1 MPVISPLPSV
11 GRNDGNMM
19 RKLLFFI
26 LLLLPSFVFGQKQD
40 GVLYGKITD
49 ESGKAIEFVN
59 VAVQNTPYG
68 VVSDSR
74 GSYNLRLPSDTLVNI
89 VFSYV
94 GFQEVQLQTSVKPG
108 ERRNHNVTMI
118 LASTMLPEMMVQD
131 QSIKSST
138 ITRLD
143 ARETVLL
150 PSAGA
155 GGVEDLVKTLAG
167 VSSTNELSSQYN
179 VRGGN
184 FDENLIYVNG
194 IEIYKPFLVGT
205 GQQEGLSFI
214 NSRLVSN
221 IDFSAGGFAAEY
233 GDKLSSVLDITYKK
247 PIIPAGSLTLSL
259 LGAEAHAEGM
269 AFKNKMSY
277 LIGARYKNTK
287 YLLGS
292 MDTKADYQPNFADVQ
307 ALISYNISPRFE
319 ISALGYYSRNSY
331 LMIPTTRETD
341 FGNLQAS
348 YRLKIY
354 FDGQELSK
362 YTTGLGAVT
371 FNFSPNEDLNLKLI
385 GSAFSTVES
394 ETYDIQGQYWIG
406 LLETNP
412 GSEEYGDVVANQ
424 GVGTYIEHAR
434 NSFYS
439 RVYTL
444 DHKGAYKYNDN
455 ILKWGLRYQNQMFD
469 DIVNEWEMSDSAGY
483 TQPHSVDSILNPN
496 NPMQTPLEL
505 KNVAHAHNELYV
517 NTLDGYLQNSWQ
529 FESEKGNIWVLTAG
543 LRANYWGYNGSVHIS
558 PRVGI
563 AFKPEKHPN
572 MTFRLSGGQYV
583 QQPFYREIRMFD
595 GSLVDKEYA
604 SVQKSYQVVFGHE
617 YQFIAWD
624 RPFMLTSEIYYKY
637 LKDIIPYEVDN
648 IRIRYYADQ
657 KATGYATGV
666 DFKINGEF
674 VKGIESWASLSFMKT
689 AENIQY
695 FIDYQGNIISQTDV
709 HNGAEY
715 VRDTIISGI
724 PRPSDQRINFAI
736 FFQDYLP
743 IIPSFKV
750 NLKLIFG
757 TGLPFGPPDSE
768 RYQQKYRTPP
778 YRRVDLGFSKQLIGD
793 ETSFRNPRNPLN
805 YIRNCWLSLE
815 IFNLLGINNVSSYMW
830 VTDVY
835 NVQYAVPN
843 YLTGRQLNLKLIVEF

>member
-1 MPVISPLPSV
+1 MK
-11 GRNDGNMM
+11 
-19 RKLLFFI
+19 KLIIFI
-26 LLLLPSFVFGQKQD
+26 LILIPTFAFAQKHE

-49 ESGKAIEFVN
+49 DNGKAIEFVN

-74 GSYNLRLPSDTLVNI
+74 GNYNLKLPADTLLNI

-94 GFQEVQLQTSVKPG
+94 GYEEVRIEVKLKP
-108 ERRNHNVTMI
+108 EEQRKHDVKMLVT
-118 LASTMLPEMMVQD
+118 STMLPEMTVQD

-143 ARETVLL
+143 AKETVLL
-150 PSAGA
+150 PTAGA
-155 GGVEDLVKTLAG
+155 GGVEDMVKTLAG

-194 IEIYKPFLVGT
+194 IEIYKPFLVGS

-221 IDFSAGGFAAEY
+221 IDFSAGGFSAEY

-247 PIIPAGSLTLSL
+247 PSLPAGSLTLSL
-259 LGAEAHAEGM
+259 LGAEAHAEGT
-269 AFKNKMSY
+269 AFKHKLSY

-287 YLLGS
+287 YLLGN
-292 MDTKADYQPNFADVQ
+292 MDTKADYQPNFSDIQ

-331 LMIPTTRETD
+331 LMIPSTRETD

-348 YRLKIY
+348 YRLKVY
-354 FDGQELSK
+354 FDGQELSR
-362 YTTGLGAVT
+362 YTTGLGAIT
-371 FNFSPNEDLNLKLI
+371 LNFSPNEDLNLKLI
-385 GSAFSTVES
+385 GSAFSTAES

-406 LLETNP
+406 LLETNT
-412 GSEEYGDVVANQ
+412 GSEEYGDVISNQ

-434 NSFYS
+434 NYFYS
-439 RVYTL
+439 RVFNI

-455 ILKWGLRYQNQMFD
+455 VLKWGLRYQHQMFD
-469 DIVNEWEMSDSAGY
+469 DIVNEWEMTDSAGY
-483 TQPHSVDSILNPN
+483 TQPHVVDSILNPN

-505 KNVAHAHNELYV
+505 KNVALGHNELYI
-517 NTLDGYLQNSWQ
+517 NCLDGYLQNSWQ
-529 FESEKGNIWVLTAG
+529 FETEKGNIWVLTAG
-543 LRANYWGYNGSVHIS
+543 LRANYWGYNGSVHFS
-558 PRVGI
+558 PRAGI
-563 AFKPEKHPN
+563 AFKPEKHPD
-572 MTFRLSGGQYV
+572 MIFRLSGGVYV
-583 QQPFYREIRMFD
+583 QPPFYRELRMFD
-595 GSLVDKEYA
+595 GSLVDKDHA
-604 SVQKSYQVVFGHE
+604 SVQKSYQIVFGHE
-617 YQFIAWD
+617 YNFIAWE
-624 RPFMLTSEIYYKY
+624 RPFVLTSEIYYKY
-637 LKDIIPYEVDN
+637 LDDIIPYEVDN

-657 KATGYATGV
+657 KATGYATGL

-674 VKGIESWASLSFMKT
+674 VKGTESWASLSFMKT

-695 FIDYQGNIISQTDV
+695 FIDANGNIISQTDV
-709 HNGAEY
+709 NNGADY

-743 IIPSFKV
+743 LIPSFKV

-757 TGLPFGPPDSE
+757 TGLPFGPSDGE
-768 RYQQKYRTPP
+768 RYQQTYRMSP
-778 YRRVDLGFSKQLIGD
+778 YRRVDLGFSKQLISE
-793 ETSFRNPRNPLN
+793 ETSFRNPRNPLK

-815 IFNLLGINNVSSYMW
+815 IFNLLGVNNVSSYMW

-835 NVQYAVPN
+835 NIQYAVPN
-843 YLTGRQLNLKLIVEF
+843 YLTNRQLNLKLIVEF

>member
-1 MPVISPLPSV
+1 MFK
-11 GRNDGNMM
+11 
-19 RKLLFFI
+19 KLILFI
-26 LLLLPSFVFGQKQD
+26 LLLLPTFAFAQKVE
-40 GVLYGKITD
+40 GVLYGRITD
-49 ESGKAIEFVN
+49 EDGKAVELVN

-74 GSYNLRLPSDTLVNI
+74 GNYSLKLPADTLINV
-89 VFSYV
+89 VFSFV
-94 GFQEVQLQTSVKPG
+94 GYEEIKMEVRLKAD
-108 ERRNHNVTMI
+108 ERRKHDVKMRVG
-118 LASTMLPEMMVQD
+118 STMLPEMTVHD
-131 QSIKSST
+131 QSIKSSS

-155 GGVEDLVKTLAG
+155 GGVEDMVKTLPG

-194 IEIYKPFLVGT
+194 IEIYRPFLVGS

-221 IDFSAGGFAAEY
+221 IDFSAGGFSSEY

-247 PIIPAGSLTLSL
+247 PLLPAGSLTLSL

-269 AFKNKMSY
+269 AFKNKVSY
-277 LIGARYKNTK
+277 IIGARYKNTK
-287 YLLGS
+287 YLLGN
-292 MDTKADYQPNFADVQ
+292 MDTQGDYKPNFADVQ
-307 ALISYNISPRFE
+307 GLITYNVSPRLE
-319 ISALGYYSRNSY
+319 ISSLGYYSRNSY
-331 LMIPTTRETD
+331 LMTPTTRQTD

-362 YTTGLGAVT
+362 YTTGLGAIT

-412 GSEEYGDVVANQ
+412 GSEEQGDVISNQ

-439 RVYTL
+439 RVYNL
-444 DHKGAYKYNDN
+444 DHKGAYKYRDN
-455 ILKWGLRYQNQMFD
+455 VLKWGLRYQHQYFD
-469 DIVNEWEMSDSAGY
+469 DIINEWEMTDSAGY
-483 TQPHSVDSILNPN
+483 TQPHVVDSIINPN

-505 KNVAHAHNELYV
+505 INVANGHNELQV
-517 NTLDGYLQNSWQ
+517 NCLDGYLQNSWQ
-529 FESEKGNIWVLTAG
+529 LESEKGDIWVLTAG
-543 LRANYWGYNGSVHIS
+543 LRANYWGYNGSVNVS
-558 PRVGI
+558 PRAGI
-563 AFKPEKHPN
+563 AVQPHKLTN
-572 MTFRLSGGQYV
+572 MTFRLSGGVYV
-583 QQPFYREIRMFD
+583 QPPFYRELRMFD
-595 GSLVDKEYA
+595 GSLVDKDKA
-604 SVQKSYQVVFGHE
+604 SVQKSYQVVLGHE
-617 YQFIAWD
+617 YRFKAWD
-624 RPFMLTSEIYYKY
+624 RPFVFTTELYYKY

-657 KATGYATGV
+657 KATGYATGL
-666 DFKINGEF
+666 DLKINGEF
-674 VKGIESWASLSFMKT
+674 VKGIDSWASLSFMKT

-695 FIDYQGNIISQTDV
+695 FIDANGHIISQSDV
-709 HNGAEY
+709 NNGADY

-724 PRPSDQRINFAI
+724 PRPSDQRINLAI

-757 TGLPFGPPDSE
+757 TGLPFGPSNSE
-768 RYQQKYRTPP
+768 RYQQKYRMPP
-778 YRRVDLGFSKQLIGD
+778 YRRVDIGFSKQLIG
-793 ETSFRNPRNPLN
+793 EATSFRNPRNPLN

-815 IFNLLGINNVSSYMW
+815 IFNLLGVNNVSSYMW
-830 VTDVY
+830 ITDVY
-835 NVQYAVPN
+835 NIQYAVPN
-843 YLTGRQLNLKLIVEF
+843 YLTNRQLNLKLILEF

>member
-1 MPVISPLPSV
+1 MK
-11 GRNDGNMM
+11 
-19 RKLLFFI
+19 KLLLSI
-26 LLLLPSFVFGQKQD
+26 LLLLPAFVFAQRPT
-40 GVLYGKITD
+40 GVLFGKITD
-49 ESGKAIEFVN
+49 DNGKAVEFVN
-59 VAVQNTPYG
+59 VAVQNTKYG
-68 VVSDSR
+68 VVSDAR
-74 GSYNLRLPSDTLVNI
+74 GSYSLTLPADTLINV
-89 VFSYV
+89 VFSFV
-94 GFQEVQLQTSVKPG
+94 GYEEIKINVQLKPD
-108 ERRNHNVTMI
+108 ERRKHDVKMQVT
-118 LASTMLPEMMVQD
+118 STMLTEVTVHD

-143 ARETVLL
+143 AKETVLL

-155 GGVEDLVKTLAG
+155 GGVEDMVKTLAG

-194 IEIYKPFLVGT
+194 IEIYKPFLVGS

-221 IDFSAGGFAAEY
+221 IDFSAGGFSVEY

-247 PIIPAGSLTLSL
+247 PTIAASSLTLSL
-259 LGAEAHAEGM
+259 LGADAHTEGM
-269 AFKNKMSY
+269 AFKGRMSY
-277 LIGARYKNTK
+277 LIGARYKNTQ
-287 YLLGS
+287 YLLGA
-292 MDTKADYQPNFADVQ
+292 MDTKGDYKPNFADVQ
-307 ALISYNISPRFE
+307 GLITYNISSRLE
-319 ISALGYYSRNSY
+319 ITALGYYSRNSY
-331 LMIPTTRETD
+331 LMVPTTRQTD

-362 YTTGLGAVT
+362 YTTGLGAISL
-371 FNFSPNEDLNLKLI
+371 NFSPNEDLNLKLI
-385 GSAFSTVES
+385 GSAYSAVES

-412 GSEEYGDVVANQ
+412 GSEQQGDVIANQ

-439 RVYTL
+439 RVFNL
-444 DHKGAYKYNDN
+444 DHKGAYKYRDN
-455 ILKWGLRYQNQMFD
+455 VLKWGLRYQHQLFD
-469 DIVNEWEMSDSAGY
+469 DIINEWDMSDSAGY

-505 KNVAHAHNELYV
+505 KNVAKGHNELQV
-517 NTLDGYLQNSWQ
+517 NNLDGYIQNSWQ
-529 FESEKGNIWVLTAG
+529 LESEKGNIWVLTAG
-543 LRANYWGYNGSVHIS
+543 LRANYWGYAGSVNVS
-558 PRVGI
+558 PRAGI
-563 AFKPEKHPN
+563 ALQPNNHPD
-572 MTFRLSGGQYV
+572 MTFRLSGGVYV
-583 QQPFYREIRMFD
+583 QPPFYRELRMFD
-595 GSLVDKEYA
+595 GSLVSKDKA
-604 SVQKSYQVVFGHE
+604 SVQKSYQVVLGHE
-617 YQFIAWD
+617 YKFMAWD
-624 RPFMLTSEIYYKY
+624 RPFVLTSEIYYKY
-637 LKDIIPYEVDN
+637 LKDIIPYQVDN

-657 KATGYATGV
+657 KATGHAYGL
-666 DFKINGEF
+666 DMKINGEF
-674 VKGIESWASLSFMKT
+674 VKGIESWASMSIMRT
-689 AENIQY
+689 TENIQY
-695 FIDYQGNIISQTDV
+695 FIDANGNILSQTDIN
-709 HNGAEY
+709 NGSAY

-743 IIPSFKV
+743 MIPSFKV

-757 TGLPFGPPDSE
+757 TGLPFGASEAE
-768 RYQQKYRTPP
+768 RYKQTNRMTP

-815 IFNLLGINNVSSYMW
+815 VFNLLGVNNVSSYMW

-843 YLTGRQLNLKLIVEF
+843 YLTNRQLNLKLILEF

>member
-1 MPVISPLPSV
+1 MK
-11 GRNDGNMM
+11 
-19 RKLLFFI
+19 KLLLFI
-26 LLLLPSFVFGQKQD
+26 LFLLPAFVFAQRPT

-49 ESGKAIEFVN
+49 DNGKAVEFVN
-59 VAVQNTPYG
+59 VAVQNTKYG
-68 VVSDSR
+68 VVSDTR
-74 GSYNLRLPSDTLVNI
+74 GSYSLLLPADTLINV
-89 VFSYV
+89 VFSFV
-94 GFQEVQLQTSVKPG
+94 GYEEIHINVMLKPDEKRKHDVKMQ
-108 ERRNHNVTMI
+108 VT
-118 LASTMLPEMMVQD
+118 STMLTEVTVQD

-150 PSAGA
+150 PTAGA
-155 GGVEDLVKTLAG
+155 GGVEDMVKTLAG

-194 IEIYKPFLVGT
+194 IEIYKPFLVGS

-221 IDFSAGGFAAEY
+221 IDFSAGGFSVEY

-247 PIIPAGSLTLSL
+247 PTIAASSLTLSL
-259 LGAEAHAEGM
+259 LGADAHTEGM
-269 AFKNKMSY
+269 AFKGRMSY
-277 LIGARYKNTK
+277 LIGARYKNTQ
-287 YLLGS
+287 YLLGA
-292 MDTKADYQPNFADVQ
+292 MDTKGEYKPNFADVQ
-307 ALISYNISPRFE
+307 GLITFNVSPRLE

-331 LMIPTTRETD
+331 LMVPSTRTTD

-348 YRLKIY
+348 YRLKVY

-362 YTTGLGAVT
+362 YTTGLGAISL
-371 FNFSPNEDLNLKLI
+371 NFSPNEDLNLKLI
-385 GSAFSTVES
+385 GSAYSAVES

-412 GSEEYGDVVANQ
+412 GSEEQGDVIANQ

-434 NSFYS
+434 NYFYS
-439 RVYTL
+439 RVFNL
-444 DHKGAYKYNDN
+444 DHKGAYKYRDN
-455 ILKWGLRYQNQMFD
+455 VLKWGLRYQHQLFD
-469 DIVNEWEMSDSAGY
+469 DIINEWDMTDSAGY
-483 TQPHSVDSILNPN
+483 TQPHAIDSILNPN

-505 KNVAHAHNELYV
+505 INVAKGHNELQV
-517 NTLDGYLQNSWQ
+517 NCLDGYLQNSWQ
-529 FESEKGNIWVLTAG
+529 LESEKGDIWVLTAG
-543 LRANYWGYNGSVHIS
+543 LRANYWGYAGTVNVS
-558 PRVGI
+558 PRAGI
-563 AFKPEKHPN
+563 ALQPYNHPD
-572 MTFRLSGGQYV
+572 MTFRLSGGVYV
-583 QQPFYREIRMFD
+583 QPPFYRELRMFD
-595 GSLVDKEYA
+595 GSLVSKDKA
-604 SVQKSYQVVFGHE
+604 SVQKSYQVVLGHE
-617 YQFIAWD
+617 YKFKAWD
-624 RPFMLTSEIYYKY
+624 RPFVLTSELYYKY

-657 KATGYATGV
+657 KATGHAYGL
-666 DFKINGEF
+666 DMKINGEF
-674 VKGIESWASLSFMKT
+674 VKGIESWASMSIMKT
-689 AENIQY
+689 TENIQY
-695 FIDYQGNIISQTDV
+695 FIDANGCILSQTDIN
-709 HNGAEY
+709 NGADY

-743 IIPSFKV
+743 MIPSFKV

-757 TGLPFGPPDSE
+757 TGLPFGPSEAE
-768 RYQQKYRTPP
+768 RYQQKNRMTP

-815 IFNLLGINNVSSYMW
+815 VFNLLGVNNVSSYMW

-835 NVQYAVPN
+835 NIQYAVPN
-843 YLTGRQLNLKLIVEF
+843 YLTNRQLNLKLIMEF

>member
-1 MPVISPLPSV
+1 MK
-11 GRNDGNMM
+11 
-19 RKLLFFI
+19 KLLLFI
-26 LLLLPSFVFGQKQD
+26 LLLLPAFVFAQRPT

-49 ESGKAIEFVN
+49 DNGKAVEFVN
-59 VAVQNTPYG
+59 VAVQNTKYG
-68 VVSDSR
+68 VVSDTR
-74 GSYNLRLPSDTLVNI
+74 GSYSLLLPADTLINV
-89 VFSYV
+89 VFSFV
-94 GFQEVQLQTSVKPG
+94 GYEEIHINVMLKPDEKRKHDVKMQ
-108 ERRNHNVTMI
+108 VT
-118 LASTMLPEMMVQD
+118 STMLTEVTVQD

-150 PSAGA
+150 PTAGA
-155 GGVEDLVKTLAG
+155 GGVEDMVKTLAG

-194 IEIYKPFLVGT
+194 IEIYKPFLVGS

-221 IDFSAGGFAAEY
+221 IDFSAGGFSVEY

-247 PIIPAGSLTLSL
+247 PTIAASSLTLSL
-259 LGAEAHAEGM
+259 LGADAHTEGM
-269 AFKNKMSY
+269 AFKGRMSY
-277 LIGARYKNTK
+277 LIGARYKNTQ
-287 YLLGS
+287 YLLGA
-292 MDTKADYQPNFADVQ
+292 MDTKGEYKPNFADVQ
-307 ALISYNISPRFE
+307 GLITFNVSPRLE

-331 LMIPTTRETD
+331 LMVPSTRTTD

-348 YRLKIY
+348 YRLKVY

-362 YTTGLGAVT
+362 YTTGLGAISL
-371 FNFSPNEDLNLKLI
+371 NFSPNEDLNLKLI
-385 GSAFSTVES
+385 GSAYSAVES

-412 GSEEYGDVVANQ
+412 GSEEQGDVIANQ

-434 NSFYS
+434 NYFYS
-439 RVYTL
+439 RVFNL
-444 DHKGAYKYNDN
+444 DHKGAYKYRDN
-455 ILKWGLRYQNQMFD
+455 VLKWGLRYQHQLFD
-469 DIVNEWEMSDSAGY
+469 DIINEWDMTDSAGY
-483 TQPHSVDSILNPN
+483 TQPHAIDSILNPN

-505 KNVAHAHNELYV
+505 INVAKGHNELQV
-517 NTLDGYLQNSWQ
+517 NCLDGYLQNSWQ
-529 FESEKGNIWVLTAG
+529 LESEKGDIWVLTAG
-543 LRANYWGYNGSVHIS
+543 LRANYWGYAGTVNVS
-558 PRVGI
+558 PRAGI
-563 AFKPEKHPN
+563 ALQPYNHPD
-572 MTFRLSGGQYV
+572 MTFRLSGGVYV
-583 QQPFYREIRMFD
+583 QPPFYRELRMFD
-595 GSLVDKEYA
+595 GSLVSKDKA
-604 SVQKSYQVVFGHE
+604 SVQKSYQVVLGHE
-617 YQFIAWD
+617 YKFKAWD
-624 RPFMLTSEIYYKY
+624 RPFVLTSELYYKY

-657 KATGYATGV
+657 KATGHAYGL
-666 DFKINGEF
+666 DMKINGEF
-674 VKGIESWASLSFMKT
+674 VKGIESWASMSIMKT
-689 AENIQY
+689 TENIQY
-695 FIDYQGNIISQTDV
+695 FIDANGCILSQTDIN
-709 HNGAEY
+709 NGADY

-743 IIPSFKV
+743 MIPSFKV

-757 TGLPFGPPDSE
+757 TGLPFGPSEAE
-768 RYQQKYRTPP
+768 RYQQKNRMTP

-815 IFNLLGINNVSSYMW
+815 VFNLLGVNNVSSYMW

-835 NVQYAVPN
+835 NIQYAVPN
-843 YLTGRQLNLKLIVEF
+843 YLTNRQLNLKLIMEF

>member
-1 MPVISPLPSV
+1 MK
-11 GRNDGNMM
+11 
-19 RKLLFFI
+19 KLLLSI
-26 LLLLPSFVFGQKQD
+26 LLLLPAFVFAQRPT
-40 GVLYGKITD
+40 GVLFGKITD
-49 ESGKAIEFVN
+49 DNGKVVEFVN
-59 VAVQNTPYG
+59 VAVQNTKYG
-68 VVSDSR
+68 VVSDAR
-74 GSYNLRLPSDTLVNI
+74 GSYSLTLPADTLINV
-89 VFSYV
+89 VFSFV
-94 GFQEVQLQTSVKPG
+94 GYEEIKINVQLKPG
-108 ERRNHNVTMI
+108 ERRKHDVKMQVT
-118 LASTMLPEMMVQD
+118 STMLTEVTVHD

-143 ARETVLL
+143 AKETVLL

-155 GGVEDLVKTLAG
+155 GGVEDMVKTLAG

-194 IEIYKPFLVGT
+194 IEIYKPFLVGS

-221 IDFSAGGFAAEY
+221 IDFSAGGFSVEY

-247 PIIPAGSLTLSL
+247 PTIAASSLTLSL
-259 LGAEAHAEGM
+259 LGADAHTEGM
-269 AFKNKMSY
+269 AFKGRMSY
-277 LIGARYKNTK
+277 LIGARYKNTQ
-287 YLLGS
+287 YLLGA
-292 MDTKADYQPNFADVQ
+292 MDTKGDYKPNFADVQ
-307 ALISYNISPRFE
+307 GLITYNISSRLE
-319 ISALGYYSRNSY
+319 ITALGYYSRNSY
-331 LMIPTTRETD
+331 LMVPTTRQTD

-362 YTTGLGAVT
+362 YTTGLGAISL
-371 FNFSPNEDLNLKLI
+371 NFSPNEDLNLKLI
-385 GSAFSTVES
+385 GSAYSAVES

-412 GSEEYGDVVANQ
+412 GSEQQGDVIANQ

-439 RVYTL
+439 RVFNL
-444 DHKGAYKYNDN
+444 DHKGAYKYRDN
-455 ILKWGLRYQNQMFD
+455 VLKWGLRYQHQLFD
-469 DIVNEWEMSDSAGY
+469 DIINEWDMSDSAGY

-505 KNVAHAHNELYV
+505 KNVAKGHNELQV
-517 NTLDGYLQNSWQ
+517 NNLDGYIQNSWQ
-529 FESEKGNIWVLTAG
+529 LESEKGNIWVLTAG
-543 LRANYWGYNGSVHIS
+543 LRANYWGYAGSVNVS
-558 PRVGI
+558 PRAGI
-563 AFKPEKHPN
+563 ALQPNKHPD
-572 MTFRLSGGQYV
+572 MTFRLSGGVYV
-583 QQPFYREIRMFD
+583 QPPFYRELRMFD
-595 GSLVDKEYA
+595 GILVSKDKA
-604 SVQKSYQVVFGHE
+604 SVQKSYQVVLGHE
-617 YQFIAWD
+617 YKFMAWD
-624 RPFMLTSEIYYKY
+624 RPFVLTSEIYYKY
-637 LKDIIPYEVDN
+637 LKDIIPYQVDN

-657 KATGYATGV
+657 KATGHAYGL
-666 DFKINGEF
+666 DMKINGEF
-674 VKGIESWASLSFMKT
+674 VKGIESWASMSIMRT
-689 AENIQY
+689 TENIQY
-695 FIDYQGNIISQTDV
+695 FIDANGNILSQTDIN
-709 HNGAEY
+709 NGTAY

-743 IIPSFKV
+743 MIPSFKV

-757 TGLPFGPPDSE
+757 TGLPFGASEAE
-768 RYQQKYRTPP
+768 RYKQTNRMTP

-815 IFNLLGINNVSSYMW
+815 VFNLLGVNNVSSYMW

-835 NVQYAVPN
+835 NIQYAVPN
-843 YLTGRQLNLKLIVEF
+843 YLTNRQLNLKLILEF

>member
-1 MPVISPLPSV
+1 MK
-11 GRNDGNMM
+11 
-19 RKLLFFI
+19 KLLLFI
-26 LLLLPSFVFGQKQD
+26 LLLLPAFVFAQRPT

-49 ESGKAIEFVN
+49 DNGKAVEFVN
-59 VAVQNTPYG
+59 VAVQNTKYG
-68 VVSDSR
+68 VVSDTR
-74 GSYNLRLPSDTLVNI
+74 GSYSLLLPADTLINV
-89 VFSYV
+89 VFSFV
-94 GFQEVQLQTSVKPG
+94 GYEEIHINVMLKPDEKRKHDVKMQI
-108 ERRNHNVTMI
+108 T
-118 LASTMLPEMMVQD
+118 STMLTEVTVQD

-150 PSAGA
+150 PTAGA
-155 GGVEDLVKTLAG
+155 GGVEDMVKTLAG

-194 IEIYKPFLVGT
+194 IEIYKPFLVGS

-221 IDFSAGGFAAEY
+221 IDFSAGGFSVEY

-247 PIIPAGSLTLSL
+247 PTIAASSLTLSL
-259 LGAEAHAEGM
+259 LGADAHTEGM
-269 AFKNKMSY
+269 AFKGRMSY
-277 LIGARYKNTK
+277 LIGARYKNTQ
-287 YLLGS
+287 YLLGA
-292 MDTKADYQPNFADVQ
+292 MDTKGEYKPNFADVQ
-307 ALISYNISPRFE
+307 GLITFNVSPRLE

-331 LMIPTTRETD
+331 LMVPSTRTTD

-348 YRLKIY
+348 YRLKVY

-362 YTTGLGAVT
+362 YTTGLGAISL
-371 FNFSPNEDLNLKLI
+371 NFSPNEDLNLKLI
-385 GSAFSTVES
+385 GSAYSAVES

-412 GSEEYGDVVANQ
+412 GSEEQGDVIANQ

-434 NSFYS
+434 NYFYS
-439 RVYTL
+439 RVFNL
-444 DHKGAYKYNDN
+444 DHKGAYKYRDN
-455 ILKWGLRYQNQMFD
+455 VLKWGLRYQHQLFD
-469 DIVNEWEMSDSAGY
+469 DIINEWDMTDSAGY
-483 TQPHSVDSILNPN
+483 TQPHAIDSILNPN

-505 KNVAHAHNELYV
+505 INVAKGHNELQV
-517 NTLDGYLQNSWQ
+517 NCLDGYLQNSWQ
-529 FESEKGNIWVLTAG
+529 LESEKGDIWVLTAG
-543 LRANYWGYNGSVHIS
+543 LRANYWGYAGTVNVC
-558 PRVGI
+558 PRAGI
-563 AFKPEKHPN
+563 ALQPYNHPD
-572 MTFRLSGGQYV
+572 MTFRLSGGVYV
-583 QQPFYREIRMFD
+583 QPPFYRELRMFD
-595 GSLVDKEYA
+595 GSLVSKDKA
-604 SVQKSYQVVFGHE
+604 SVQKSYQVVLGHE
-617 YQFIAWD
+617 YKFKAWD
-624 RPFMLTSEIYYKY
+624 RPFVLTSELYYKY

-657 KATGYATGV
+657 KATGHAYGL
-666 DFKINGEF
+666 DMKINGEF
-674 VKGIESWASLSFMKT
+674 VKGIESWASMSIMKT
-689 AENIQY
+689 TENIQY
-695 FIDYQGNIISQTDV
+695 FIDANGCILSQTDIN
-709 HNGAEY
+709 NGADY

-743 IIPSFKV
+743 MIPSFKV

-757 TGLPFGPPDSE
+757 TGLPFGPSEAE
-768 RYQQKYRTPP
+768 RYQQKNRMTP

-815 IFNLLGINNVSSYMW
+815 VFNLLGVNNVSSYMW

-835 NVQYAVPN
+835 NIQYAVPN
-843 YLTGRQLNLKLIVEF
+843 YLTNRQLNLKLIMEF

>member
-1 MPVISPLPSV
+1 MII
-11 GRNDGNMM
+11 
-19 RKLLFFI
+19 I
-26 LLLLPSFVFGQKQD
+26 LLLLPSFVFGQKKE

-49 ESGKAIEFVN
+49 DDGKAVEFVN

-74 GSYNLRLPSDTLVNI
+74 GGYTLNLPADTLLNV
-89 VFSYV
+89 VFSFV
-94 GFQEVQLQTSVKPG
+94 GYEEVKLEVKLKPE
-108 ERRNHNVTMI
+108 ERRKHDVKMTVV
-118 LASTMLPEMMVQD
+118 ATMLPEMTVHD
-131 QSIKSST
+131 QSIKSTT

-143 ARETVLL
+143 AKETVLL

-155 GGVEDLVKTLAG
+155 GGVEDMVKTLAG

-194 IEIYKPFLVGT
+194 IEIYKPFLVGS

-221 IDFSAGGFAAEY
+221 IDFSAGGFSSEY

-247 PIIPAGSLTLSL
+247 PTIAASSLTLSL
-259 LGAEAHAEGM
+259 LGAEAHTEGM
-269 AFKNKMSY
+269 AFKGKMSY
-277 LIGARYKNTK
+277 LIGARYKNTQ
-287 YLLGS
+287 YLLGH
-292 MDTKADYQPNFADVQ
+292 MDTKGDYKPNFADVQ
-307 ALISYNISPRFE
+307 GLITYNVSSRFE
-319 ISALGYYSRNSY
+319 ITALGYYSRNSY
-331 LMIPTTRETD
+331 LMVPTTRTTD

-354 FDGQELSK
+354 FDGQELSR
-362 YTTGLGAVT
+362 YTTGLGAISL
-371 FNFSPNEDLNLKLI
+371 NFSPNEDLNLKLI
-385 GSAFSTVES
+385 GSAYSAVES

-412 GSEEYGDVVANQ
+412 GDEQQGNVIANQ

-439 RVYTL
+439 RVFNL

-455 ILKWGLRYQNQMFD
+455 TLKWGLRYQHQLFD
-469 DIVNEWEMSDSAGY
+469 DIINEWDMVDSAGY
-483 TQPHSVDSILNPN
+483 TQPHVVDSILNPN

-505 KNVAHAHNELYV
+505 KNVAKGHNELQI
-517 NTLDGYLQNSWQ
+517 NNLDGYLQNSWQ
-529 FESEKGNIWVLTAG
+529 FENEKGDIWVLTAG
-543 LRANYWGYNGSVHIS
+543 LRANYWGYNGKVNVS
-558 PRVGI
+558 PRAGI
-563 AFKPEKHPN
+563 ALQPNRHPD
-572 MTFRLSGGQYV
+572 MTFRLSGGVYV
-583 QQPFYREIRMFD
+583 QPPFYRELRMFD
-595 GSLVDKEYA
+595 GSLVSKDQA
-604 SVQKSYQVVFGHE
+604 SVQKSYQVVLGHE
-617 YQFIAWD
+617 YRFKAWD
-624 RPFMLTSEIYYKY
+624 RPFVLTSELYYKY

-657 KATGYATGV
+657 KATGYAYGF
-666 DFKINGEF
+666 DMKINGEF
-674 VKGIESWASLSFMKT
+674 VKGIDSWASMSIMQT

-695 FIDYQGNIISQTDV
+695 FIGPDGKILSQTDI

-743 IIPSFKV
+743 MIPSFKV

-757 TGLPFGPPDSE
+757 TGLPFGPSE
-768 RYQQKYRTPP
+768 GQRYQQKHRMSP

-805 YIRNCWLSLE
+805 YIRNCWISLE
-815 IFNLLGINNVSSYMW
+815 VFNLLGVNNVSSYMW

-835 NVQYAVPN
+835 NIQYAVPN
-843 YLTGRQLNLKLIVEF
+843 YLTNRQLNLKLILEF

>member
-1 MPVISPLPSV
+1 
-11 GRNDGNMM
+11 M
-19 RKLLFFI
+19 RFKWLIII
-26 LLLLPSFVFGQKQD
+26 LLLLPSFVFGQKHE

-49 ESGKAIEFVN
+49 DDGKAVELVN
-59 VAVQNTPYG
+59 VAVQNTHYG

-74 GSYNLRLPSDTLVNI
+74 GGYTLNLPADTLLNV
-89 VFSYV
+89 VFSFV
-94 GFQEVQLQTSVKPG
+94 GYEEVKVEVKLKPE
-108 ERRNHNVTMI
+108 ERRKHDVKMTVV
-118 LASTMLPEMMVQD
+118 STMLPEMTVHD
-131 QSIKSST
+131 QSIKSTT

-155 GGVEDLVKTLAG
+155 GGVEDMVKTLAG

-194 IEIYKPFLVGT
+194 IEIYKPFLVGS

-221 IDFSAGGFAAEY
+221 IDFSAGGFSSEY

-247 PIIPAGSLTLSL
+247 PTIAASSLTLSL
-259 LGAEAHAEGM
+259 LGAEAHTEGM
-269 AFKNKMSY
+269 AFKGKMSY
-277 LIGARYKNTK
+277 LIGARYKNTQ
-287 YLLGS
+287 YLLGH
-292 MDTKADYQPNFADVQ
+292 MDTKGDYKPNFADVQ
-307 ALISYNISPRFE
+307 GLITYNVSSRFE
-319 ISALGYYSRNSY
+319 ITALGYYSRNSY
-331 LMIPTTRETD
+331 LMVPTTRETD

-348 YRLKIY
+348 YRLKVY
-354 FDGQELSK
+354 FDGQELSR
-362 YTTGLGAVT
+362 YTTGLGAISL
-371 FNFSPNEDLNLKLI
+371 NFSPNEDLNLKLI
-385 GSAFSTVES
+385 GSAYSAVES

-412 GSEEYGDVVANQ
+412 GDEQQGNVIANQ
-424 GVGTYIEHAR
+424 GVGTYIEHER
-434 NSFYS
+434 KSFYS
-439 RVYTL
+439 RVFNL

-455 ILKWGLRYQNQMFD
+455 TLTWGLRYQHQLFD
-469 DIVNEWEMSDSAGY
+469 DIINEWDMVDSAGY
-483 TQPHSVDSILNPN
+483 TQPHIVDSILNPS

-505 KNVAHAHNELYV
+505 KNVAKGHNELQI
-517 NTLDGYLQNSWQ
+517 NNLDGYLQNSWQ
-529 FESEKGNIWVLTAG
+529 FESEKGDIWVLTAG
-543 LRANYWGYNGSVHIS
+543 LRANYWGYNGKVNVS
-558 PRVGI
+558 PRAGI
-563 AFKPEKHPN
+563 ALQPNKHPD
-572 MTFRLSGGQYV
+572 MTFHLSGGVYV
-583 QQPFYREIRMFD
+583 QPPFYRELRMFD
-595 GSLVDKEYA
+595 GSLVSKDQA
-604 SVQKSYQVVFGHE
+604 SVQKSYQVVLGHE
-617 YQFIAWD
+617 YRFKAWD
-624 RPFMLTSEIYYKY
+624 RPFVLTSELYYKY
-637 LKDIIPYEVDN
+637 LIDIIPYEVDN

-657 KATGYATGV
+657 KATGYAYGF
-666 DFKINGEF
+666 DMKINGEF
-674 VKGIESWASLSFMKT
+674 VKGIDSWASMSIMRT

-695 FIDYQGNIISQTDV
+695 FIGPDGKILSQTDI

-743 IIPSFKV
+743 MIPSFKV

-757 TGLPFGPPDSE
+757 TGLPFGPSE
-768 RYQQKYRTPP
+768 GQRYQQKHRMSP

-805 YIRNCWLSLE
+805 YIRNCWISLE
-815 IFNLLGINNVSSYMW
+815 VFNLLGVNNVSSYMW

-835 NVQYAVPN
+835 NIQYAVPN
-843 YLTGRQLNLKLIVEF
+843 YLTNRQLNLKLILEF

>member
-1 MPVISPLPSV
+1 MK
-11 GRNDGNMM
+11 
-19 RKLLFFI
+19 KLILFI
-26 LLLLPSFVFGQKQD
+26 LLLIPTFVFGQKHE
-40 GVLYGKITD
+40 GILYGKITD
-49 ESGKAIEFVN
+49 DDGKAVEFVN

-74 GSYNLRLPSDTLVNI
+74 GGYTLNLPADTTLNV
-89 VFSYV
+89 VFSFV
-94 GFQEVQLQTSVKPG
+94 GYEEVKLEVRLKPE
-108 ERRNHNVTMI
+108 ERRKYDVKMSSV
-118 LASTMLPEMMVQD
+118 ATMLPEMTVHD
-131 QSIKSST
+131 QSIKSTT

-155 GGVEDLVKTLAG
+155 GGVEDMVKTLAG

-194 IEIYKPFLVGT
+194 IEIYKPFLVGS

-221 IDFSAGGFAAEY
+221 IDFSAGGFSSEY

-247 PIIPAGSLTLSL
+247 PTIAASSLTLSL
-259 LGAEAHAEGM
+259 LGAEAHTEGM
-269 AFKNKMSY
+269 AFKGKMSY
-277 LIGARYKNTK
+277 LIGARYKNTQ
-287 YLLGS
+287 YLLGH
-292 MDTKADYQPNFADVQ
+292 MDTKGDYKPNFADVQ
-307 ALISYNISPRFE
+307 GLITYNVSSRFE
-319 ISALGYYSRNSY
+319 ITALGYYSRNSY
-331 LMIPTTRETD
+331 LMVPTTRETD

-348 YRLKIY
+348 YRLKVY
-354 FDGQELSK
+354 FDGQELSR
-362 YTTGLGAVT
+362 YTTGLGAISL
-371 FNFSPNEDLNLKLI
+371 NFSPNEDLNLKLI
-385 GSAFSTVES
+385 GSAYSAVES

-412 GSEEYGDVVANQ
+412 GDEQQGNVIANQ

-439 RVYTL
+439 RVFNL

-455 ILKWGLRYQNQMFD
+455 TLKWGLRYQHQLFD
-469 DIVNEWEMSDSAGY
+469 DIINEWDMVDSAGY
-483 TQPHSVDSILNPN
+483 TQPHVVDSILNPS

-505 KNVAHAHNELYV
+505 KNVAKGHNELQI
-517 NTLDGYLQNSWQ
+517 NNLDGYLQNSWQ
-529 FESEKGNIWVLTAG
+529 FESEKGDIWVLTAG
-543 LRANYWGYNGSVHIS
+543 LRANYWGYNGKVNVS
-558 PRVGI
+558 PRAGI
-563 AFKPEKHPN
+563 ALQPNRHPD
-572 MTFRLSGGQYV
+572 MTFRLSGGVYV
-583 QQPFYREIRMFD
+583 QPPFYRELRMFD
-595 GSLVDKEYA
+595 GSLVSKDQA
-604 SVQKSYQVVFGHE
+604 SVQKSYQVVLGHE
-617 YQFIAWD
+617 YRFKAWD
-624 RPFMLTSEIYYKY
+624 RPFVLTSELYYKY

-657 KATGYATGV
+657 KATGYAYGF
-666 DFKINGEF
+666 DMKINGEF
-674 VKGIESWASLSFMKT
+674 VKGIDSWASMSIMRT

-695 FIDYQGNIISQTDV
+695 FIGPDGKILSQTDI

-743 IIPSFKV
+743 MIPSFKV

-757 TGLPFGPPDSE
+757 TGLPFGPSE
-768 RYQQKYRTPP
+768 GQRYQQKHRMSP

-805 YIRNCWLSLE
+805 YIRNCWISLE
-815 IFNLLGINNVSSYMW
+815 VFNLLGVNNVSSYMW

-835 NVQYAVPN
+835 NIQYAVPN
-843 YLTGRQLNLKLIVEF
+843 YLTNRQLNLKLILEF

>member
-1 MPVISPLPSV
+1 MK
-11 GRNDGNMM
+11 
-19 RKLLFFI
+19 KLIIFI
-26 LLLLPSFVFGQKQD
+26 LILIPTFAFAQKHE

-49 ESGKAIEFVN
+49 DNGKAIEFVN

-74 GSYNLRLPSDTLVNI
+74 GNYNLKLPADTLVNI

-94 GFQEVQLQTSVKPG
+94 GYEEVRIEVKLKP
-108 ERRNHNVTMI
+108 EEQRKHDVKMLVT
-118 LASTMLPEMMVQD
+118 STMLPEMTVQD

-143 ARETVLL
+143 AKETVLL
-150 PSAGA
+150 PTAGA
-155 GGVEDLVKTLAG
+155 GGVEDMVKTLAG

-194 IEIYKPFLVGT
+194 IEIYKPFLVGS

-221 IDFSAGGFAAEY
+221 IDFSAGGFSAEY

-247 PIIPAGSLTLSL
+247 PSLPAGSLTLSL
-259 LGAEAHAEGM
+259 LGAEAHAEGT
-269 AFKNKMSY
+269 AFKHKLSY

-287 YLLGS
+287 YLLGN
-292 MDTKADYQPNFADVQ
+292 MDTKADYQPNFSDIQ

-331 LMIPTTRETD
+331 LMIPSTRETD

-348 YRLKIY
+348 YRLKVY
-354 FDGQELSK
+354 FDGQELSR
-362 YTTGLGAVT
+362 YTTGLGAIT
-371 FNFSPNEDLNLKLI
+371 LNFSPNEDLNLKLI
-385 GSAFSTVES
+385 GSAFSTAES

-406 LLETNP
+406 LLETNT
-412 GSEEYGDVVANQ
+412 GSEEYGDVISNQ

-434 NSFYS
+434 NYFYS
-439 RVYTL
+439 RVFNI

-455 ILKWGLRYQNQMFD
+455 VLKWGLRYQHQMFD
-469 DIVNEWEMSDSAGY
+469 DIVNEWEMTDSAGY
-483 TQPHSVDSILNPN
+483 TQPHVVDSILNPN

-505 KNVAHAHNELYV
+505 KNVALGHNELYI
-517 NTLDGYLQNSWQ
+517 NCLDGYLQNSWQ
-529 FESEKGNIWVLTAG
+529 FETEKGNIWVLTAG
-543 LRANYWGYNGSVHIS
+543 LRANYWGYNGSVHFS
-558 PRVGI
+558 PRAGI
-563 AFKPEKHPN
+563 AFKPEKHPD
-572 MTFRLSGGQYV
+572 MIFRLSGGVYV
-583 QQPFYREIRMFD
+583 QPPFYRELRMFD
-595 GSLVDKEYA
+595 GSLVDKDHA
-604 SVQKSYQVVFGHE
+604 SVQKSYQIVFGHE
-617 YQFIAWD
+617 YNFIAWE
-624 RPFMLTSEIYYKY
+624 RPFVLTSEIYYKY
-637 LKDIIPYEVDN
+637 LDDIIPYEVDN

-657 KATGYATGV
+657 KATGYATGL

-674 VKGIESWASLSFMKT
+674 VKGTESWASLSFMKT

-695 FIDYQGNIISQTDV
+695 FIDANGNIISQTDV
-709 HNGAEY
+709 NNGADY

-743 IIPSFKV
+743 LIPSFKV

-757 TGLPFGPPDSE
+757 TGLPFGPSDGE
-768 RYQQKYRTPP
+768 RYQQTYRMSP
-778 YRRVDLGFSKQLIGD
+778 YRRVDLGFSKQLISE
-793 ETSFRNPRNPLN
+793 ETSFRNPRNPLK

-815 IFNLLGINNVSSYMW
+815 IFNLLGVNNVSSYMW

-835 NVQYAVPN
+835 NIQYAVPN
-843 YLTGRQLNLKLIVEF
+843 YLTNRQLNLKLIVEF